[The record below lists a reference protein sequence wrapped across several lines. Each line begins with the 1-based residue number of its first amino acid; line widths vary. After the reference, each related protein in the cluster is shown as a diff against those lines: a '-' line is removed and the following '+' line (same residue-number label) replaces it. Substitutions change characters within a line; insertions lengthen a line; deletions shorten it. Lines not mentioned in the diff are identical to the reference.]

1 MLYKMFQWLKS
12 KFKPGTARKTKGEF
26 DQDNPFL
33 IL

>member
-1 MLYKMFQWLKS
+1 MLNKMFKWLRAKFSGKKIKS
-12 KFKPGTARKTKGEF
+12 GF